1 MNTVAGELL
10 NLLDI
15 ERLEVDLFRGTGAGG
30 ETTTR
35 IFGGQVIAH
44 ATHQF
49 FLRSGCLY
57 VLVMDSRAEINATEQ
72 AQYWLEHVKAFAGE
86 APVILVGIKRTR

>member
-1 MNTVAGELL
+1 
-10 NLLDI
+10 
-15 ERLEVDLFRGTGAGG
+15 
-30 ETTTR
+30 
-35 IFGGQVIAH
+35 VIAH

-72 AQYWLEHVKAFAGE
+72 AQYWLEHVKAFAGS
-86 APVILVGIKRTR
+86 APVILVGNKADKVRINPDVESLKERYPNIVGFYNCS